1 MMNDDVLEDFVD
13 LYLEDNDFED
23 LLEYFDIDVYEA
35 FAVLF
40 ENGLVDEELMERY
53 IGR

>member
-1 MMNDDVLEDFVD
+1 MKTNKMEEFVD

-35 FAVLF
+35 FETLF
-40 ENGLVDEELMERY
+40 ESGLVDEDVMDKY